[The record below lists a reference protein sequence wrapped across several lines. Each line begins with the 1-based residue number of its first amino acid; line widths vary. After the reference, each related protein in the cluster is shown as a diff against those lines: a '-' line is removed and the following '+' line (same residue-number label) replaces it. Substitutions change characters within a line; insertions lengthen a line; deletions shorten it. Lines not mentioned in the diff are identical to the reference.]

1 MKKIFYILM
10 ITLLML
16 TLVACSQTVVA
27 PEETNVE
34 VEITEVE
41 INEVEISESEITEL
55 IIEEE
60 ISELQI
66 EEPKIEEPQ
75 IEEPLIEEIDEAI
88 SDETVIEVVEELVI
102 DDVIISEP
110 QSSELVKTI
119 DYTAPVA
126 GIAGEATL
134 LNFLATALEPVG
146 TTLYIYGG
154 GWNYEDTGGSELT
167 SSLGIAQSWVDF
179 FNQQNADY
187 VYRDDENKS
196 ESYYPYEGKNT
207 YFELGL
213 DCSGYIGWVIYNT
226 LHDENL
232 EADYVSASTTMAKK
246 LSSEY
251 GYGTW
256 SNTEIRQ
263 SDLKVGDIFSMQ
275 GHVWLCLGSC
285 EDGST
290 VILHSTPSPS
300 INGNLGGG
308 VQISAIG
315 RDTKCQAYELAN
327 YYMAKYYPQWSQ
339 RYEVV
344 LKDYADYGSLGTSEV
359 SGRFSWNLDGTVF
372 SDEVGV
378 ANMTA
383 EKILKLLF
391 KE

>member
-1 MKKIFYILM
+1 
-10 ITLLML
+10 ML
-16 TLVACSQTVVA
+16 TLTACSQTVVA

-34 VEITEVE
+34 VDISKVEIFEVEITEVE
-41 INEVEISESEITEL
+41 ISEL

-60 ISELQI
+60 ILELQI

-75 IEEPLIEEIDEAI
+75 IEEIDEYI
-88 SDETVIEVVEELVI
+88 RDETVIEAVEEPVI
-102 DDVIISEP
+102 DDVVISEP
-110 QSSELVKTI
+110 QSSEPVKTI

-154 GWNYEDTGGSELT
+154 GWNYEDTGGSEIT

-179 FNQQNADY
+179 FNQQDADY

-232 EADYVSASTTMAKK
+232 EADYVSASTSMAKK

-256 SNTEIRQ
+256 TNTEIAQ

-275 GHVWLCLGSC
+275 GHVWLCLGNC

-300 INGNLGGG
+300 IKGNLGGG

-315 RDTKCQAYELAN
+315 RDTNC
-327 YYMAKYYPQWSQ
+327 
-339 RYEVV
+339 
-344 LKDYADYGSLGTSEV
+344 
-359 SGRFSWNLDGTVF
+359 
-372 SDEVGV
+372 
-378 ANMTA
+378 
-383 EKILKLLF
+383 
-391 KE
+391 